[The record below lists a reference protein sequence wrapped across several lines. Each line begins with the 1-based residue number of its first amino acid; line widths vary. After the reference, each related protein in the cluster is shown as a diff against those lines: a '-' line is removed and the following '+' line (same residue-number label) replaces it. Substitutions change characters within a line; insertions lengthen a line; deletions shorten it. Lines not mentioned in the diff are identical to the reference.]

1 MKLEEITSLITDY
14 VANGS
19 FASLRE
25 NAKYVS
31 KEEGYARVIRL
42 TDENNNYS
50 EEDAIYVNEPSYRFL
65 SKSKL
70 SPGDIIVTNVGAYL
84 GTVFQCPSLNIPM
97 TLGPNAILIKP
108 NLNFVS
114 NTYLYYLLSSNYGH
128 ERLISLVSGSAMP
141 KFNKTDLRNMSID
154 VHTRTEQQHIVNIIG
169 SVDDLIEKYASLTN
183 KAKYLA
189 RLLFNDTFPE
199 LSLDGINSPKR
210 LDDYL
215 EKITTGLNPRQ
226 NFKLGHGSNYYVT
239 VKNID
244 DGRLLLN
251 ESCDKVDDEALL
263 LINKRSQLD
272 KGTILFTGIGSI
284 GRTFFVYEK
293 PKNWNISE
301 SVFAFKAGNNISPE
315 FLYMLL
321 TSDVFQSYCINNA
334 SGSAQKGIRMEYL
347 KKYPMPVLKKEKM
360 QLFNSKIKPLVNL
373 LFEYDKRTTQLL
385 KAKQFFLNK
394 YF

>member
-1 MKLEEITSLITDY
+1 M
-14 VANGS
+14 
-19 FASLRE
+19 
-25 NAKYVS
+25 
-31 KEEGYARVIRL
+31 
-42 TDENNNYS
+42 
-50 EEDAIYVNEPSYRFL
+50 
-65 SKSKL
+65 
-70 SPGDIIVTNVGAYL
+70 
-84 GTVFQCPSLNIPM
+84 
-97 TLGPNAILIKP
+97 
-108 NLNFVS
+108 
-114 NTYLYYLLSSNYGH
+114 
-128 ERLISLVSGSAMP
+128 
-141 KFNKTDLRNMSID
+141 
-154 VHTRTEQQHIVNIIG
+154 
-169 SVDDLIEKYASLTN
+169 
-183 KAKYLA
+183 
-189 RLLFNDTFPE
+189 LLFNNTFPD
-199 LSLDGINSPKR
+199 LLLDGIDFPKR

-226 NFKLGHGSNYYVT
+226 NFKLGRGSNYYVT

-244 DGRLLLN
+244 DGHLLLN
-251 ESCDKVDDEALL
+251 ETCDKVDDEALI

-272 KGTILFTGIGSI
+272 KDTILFTGIGSI
-284 GRTFFVYEK
+284 GRTFYIYEK

-347 KKYPMPVLKKEKM
+347 KKYPMPVLEKEKM

-385 KAKQFFLNK
+385 KAKQFLLNK